1 MIEQIAKTPES
12 ACVTPEACMCV
23 PVCVCDRQPGGREKW
38 KERKP
43 LSNMNLHFSSA
54 SLLSVFHSNEYPT
67 DKTIRLRD
75 KTLVPKALLMLGRN
89 TFSTVSLHIS
99 YRQSL

>member
-1 MIEQIAKTPES
+1 
-12 ACVTPEACMCV
+12 MCV
-23 PVCVCDRQPGGREKW
+23 CVRERHRQTDWQTGRQEK
-38 KERKP
+38 KQERKP

-75 KTLVPKALLMLGRN
+75 KTLVSKTLLMLGRN
-89 TFSTVSLHIS
+89 IFATVSLHIS
-99 YRQSL
+99 NRQSL

>member
-1 MIEQIAKTPES
+1 
-12 ACVTPEACMCV
+12 MC
-23 PVCVCDRQPGGREKW
+23 VCVCDRDSDGQTGRREKR
-38 KERKP
+38 EETKP

-75 KTLVPKALLMLGRN
+75 KTLASKALLMLGSN
-89 TFSTVSLHIS
+89 IFAVVSLHIS

>member
-1 MIEQIAKTPES
+1 MIEQIARTPES
-12 ACVTPEACMCV
+12 VCVTPEGCDC
-23 PVCVCDRQPGGREKW
+23 VCVCVDRQTGRREKRE
-38 KERKP
+38 ERKP
-43 LSNMNLHFSSA
+43 LSNMNLHFSTA

-75 KTLVPKALLMLGRN
+75 KTLVSKALLMLGSN
-89 TFSTVSLHIS
+89 IFSTVSLHIS